1 MAKNLEQIKFGTN
14 EYVCTWNIFENI
26 SFCENKMED
35 DFKLFLFS
43 LSYSVFNNRNYNRGY
58 VKLPR
63 IISLKRHVS

>member
-35 DFKLFLFS
+35 DFKLFLLFG
-43 LSYSVFNNRNYNRGY
+43 F
-58 VKLPR
+58 
-63 IISLKRHVS
+63 

>member
-43 LSYSVFNNRNYNRGY
+43 LLFGF
-58 VKLPR
+58 
-63 IISLKRHVS
+63 